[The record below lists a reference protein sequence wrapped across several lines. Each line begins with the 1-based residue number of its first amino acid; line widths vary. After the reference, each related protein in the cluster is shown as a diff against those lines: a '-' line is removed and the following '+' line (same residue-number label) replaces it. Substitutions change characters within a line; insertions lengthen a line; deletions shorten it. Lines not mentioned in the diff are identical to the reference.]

1 MRRSRTLAV
10 ITLGAVG
17 IGLVGCAD
25 APPEREALDQAAT
38 IKEVKGT
45 SLMEVTL
52 SRVAQDRLGLKTAP
66 VTGQSGALVVPYGAV
81 LYDGTGKTWVYIRSK
96 PRTFVR
102 SRITVTDI
110 TGNAV
115 TASRGPDVGTP
126 VVTRGV
132 AELYGAEAEI
142 GAEEPE

>member
-1 MRRSRTLAV
+1 V
-10 ITLGAVG
+10 IVLTLGAVG
-17 IGLVGCAD
+17 AGVTGCAD

-38 IKEVKGT
+38 IREVKHT
-45 SLMEVTL
+45 NRVAVTL
-52 SRVAQDRLGLKTAP
+52 SKVGLDRLGLKTAP
-66 VTGQSGALVVPYGAV
+66 VTGQAGALVVPYGAV
-81 LYDGTGKTWVYIRSK
+81 LYDGNGKTWVYVRTA

-102 SRITVTDI
+102 SPITVTDI
-110 TGNAV
+110 TGNDV

>member
-1 MRRSRTLAV
+1 VL
-10 ITLGAVG
+10 TLGAVG
-17 IGLVGCAD
+17 IALVGCAD
-25 APPEREALDQAAT
+25 APPERDALAQAAT

-45 SLMEVTL
+45 KLMEVTL

-66 VTGQSGALVVPYGAV
+66 VAGQSGALVIPYGAL
-81 LYDGTGKTWVYIRSK
+81 LYDGTGKTWVYVRSK

-102 SRITVTDI
+102 SPITVTDI
-110 TGNAV
+110 TGNDV
-115 TASRGPDVGTP
+115 TASRGPEVGTP